1 MLIASQYA
9 TFSNILLTTLQSSP
23 NFAKIFREYKEINKL
38 LFPKKPDF
46 RGTRNSSFLS
56 FSINISSETWWRPVS
71 GNGEPRKYLSA
82 NNRGCVRINNVLHG
96 WMLLK
101 AQDQREETILIL
113 KQRDMTYIPENVQSV
128 DISLIVA
135 KALDACLCILHK

>member
-1 MLIASQYA
+1 
-9 TFSNILLTTLQSSP
+9 
-23 NFAKIFREYKEINKL
+23 
-38 LFPKKPDF
+38 
-46 RGTRNSSFLS
+46 
-56 FSINISSETWWRPVS
+56 
-71 GNGEPRKYLSA
+71 
-82 NNRGCVRINNVLHG
+82 
-96 WMLLK
+96 MLLK

>member
-1 MLIASQYA
+1 MQHSLTFYLLLYNRHQISPKYWGNIRKLINCYS
-9 TFSNILLTTLQSSP
+9 
-23 NFAKIFREYKEINKL
+23 
-38 LFPKKPDF
+38 PKKPDF